1 MIFGWTGKIAQIDLS
16 KKSCEIENISFSIL
30 EKFIGGRGLCGYFLK
45 KSINYHWADHEM
57 PVLMFTGPLVNT
69 LSPTSGRMTIMS
81 VSPLTNTIGD
91 SSVGGTL
98 GTAIKKAGFDGLI
111 IKGRSEDLTGI
122 EINDYKI
129 TFVSAKNLAG
139 KTTTQTSLALKG
151 RGAIAAIGP
160 AAENGVLFS
169 NVIVDNHFAAGRNG
183 LGLVFAQKNLKYITV
198 KGTGKTPVYDRSAL
212 KKARDDILRLVS
224 ASPAVMGEFGIS
236 KFGTGA
242 LYDLMDARHMM
253 PTDNFRKSRF
263 EFADSMNAHAYKK
276 KYNPEST
283 GCAGCHIRCKKKA
296 DNGSGIP
303 EFETMSHFSALIGNK
318 DIETVFY
325 ANKICNEAGMDT
337 ISAASTIACYMEIFE
352 KQLTPDQVCS
362 VLKDIVSQTGEGK
375 KLGLGSARFAKLMG
389 KPHLSMSVKKQ
400 ELSAYDPRGAYGMAL
415 SFALS
420 TRGGCHLRAYP
431 VSHEILRKPV
441 ATDRFTF
448 SGKARIIKI
457 GEDLNAVIDSL
468 TACKFIFF
476 AASIEEYAK
485 VFSAVTGIK
494 TSGHNLLY
502 TGERICYN
510 ERIMNSKRG
519 FTKDDDDLPLRFFAK
534 DNRSDDKVVPISRE
548 EFLYT
553 REKYYK
559 IRGLDT
565 NGMPVH
571 KTVLKLNLED

>member
-1 MIFGWTGKIAQIDLS
+1 MFGWTGKIAQIDLHR
-16 KKSCEIENISFSIL
+16 KTWDIEDADFSIL
-30 EKFIGGRGLCGYFLK
+30 EKFIGGRGLAGYFLK
-45 KSINYHWADHEM
+45 KSINYHREDPAM
-57 PVLMFTGPLVNT
+57 PILLFTGPLVNT

-98 GTAIKKAGFDGLI
+98 GTSIKKAGFDGLI
-111 IKGRSEDLTGI
+111 IKGRSADLTGI

-129 TFVSAKNLAG
+129 TFVSAKKLAG
-139 KTTTQTSLALKG
+139 KTTTQTSSALKG
-151 RGAIAAIGP
+151 RGSVAAIGP

-169 NVIVDNHFAAGRNG
+169 NVIIDNHFAAGRNG
-183 LGLVFAQKNLKYITV
+183 LGLVFARKNLKYITV
-198 KGTGKTPVYDRSAL
+198 KGTGKTPVYDINAL
-212 KKARDDILRLVS
+212 KKARDDIFRLVS
-224 ASPAVMGEFGIS
+224 ASPAVMGKFGIS

-253 PTDNFRKSRF
+253 PTDNFRKTRF
-263 EFADSMNAHAYKK
+263 EFSDSMNAHAYKE

-283 GCAGCHIRCKKKA
+283 GCAGCHIRCKKKTDKGLA
-296 DNGSGIP
+296 IP

-318 DIETVFY
+318 DIETVVY

-337 ISAASTIACYMEIFE
+337 ISAASTIACYMEIFG
-352 KQLTPDQVCS
+352 KKLTPEMICS
-362 VLKDIVSQTGEGK
+362 ILKDIVSQTGEGK
-375 KLGLGSARFAKLMG
+375 KLGLGSARFAELMG
-389 KPHLSMSVKKQ
+389 KSNLSMSVKKQ

-415 SFALS
+415 SFAVS
-420 TRGGCHLRAYP
+420 TRGACHLRAYP

-448 SGKARIIKI
+448 LGKARIIKI

-476 AASIEEYAK
+476 AASIEEYAN

-494 TSGHNLLY
+494 TSGHNLLF

-510 ERIMNSKRG
+510 ERIMNAKRG
-519 FTKDDDDLPLRFFAK
+519 FTKNDDDLPLRFFEK
-534 DNRSDDKVVPISRE
+534 DDNSDDKTEPINRE
-548 EFLYT
+548 EFLCT
-553 REKYYK
+553 RDKYYK
-559 IRGLDT
+559 VRGLDN

-571 KTVLKLNLED
+571 EKALKLDLED